1 VAVTRD
7 LAEGP
12 GFEDDPLDS
21 RLGTVA
27 AEGRGWQSHRRLS
40 IGLSPTPRLGLILL
54 PLGLALGP
62 RGLDLLSNRVL
73 AALDPAVSAALAA
86 LGVLIG
92 LQFDTRRRRQWRL
105 AGVASLGVLLTTIL
119 VGGGLLLTQALVPG
133 AVVWPWSF
141 ALLLGAC
148 AAPSSSASDA
158 AEAELR
164 PPVSQIADLDDVAS
178 IVLGFAALA
187 WMNLDSGWLA
197 LSVATQ
203 TTVIAGMIA
212 AAGVLLVSQ
221 TSSESEQ
228 RVFVIGTIL
237 LLAGAAAHLQLS
249 ELFTGMVA
257 GIVLRRFHAI
267 ASLRFE
273 RDLRYLQHPLVA
285 LLFGVAGARF
295 AAAPGWLA
303 LVVVYVA
310 FRSAGKMFG
319 GRLGARWIAGVPR
332 DAGVLLLAPGVVGVA
347 LALNAS
353 RFHSDSLHSTLL
365 FAIVVAGSIVSEVLS
380 LVVAR
385 KDSAE

>member
-1 VAVTRD
+1 MHDVA
-7 LAEGP
+7 ESP
-12 GFEDDPLDS
+12 GFETDPIDS

-27 AEGRGWQSHRRLS
+27 ADGRGWRSRRRLS

-54 PLGLALGP
+54 PLGVALGP
-62 RGLDLLSNRVL
+62 HGLDLLSNRVL
-73 AALDPAVSAALAA
+73 AALDPAVSSALAA

-92 LQFDTRRRRQWRL
+92 LQFDIRRSRQWRL
-105 AGVASLGVLLTTIL
+105 AGVASLGALMTTLL

-133 AVVWPWSF
+133 AIGWPWAF

-148 AAPSSSASDA
+148 AVPSSSASEA
-158 AEAELR
+158 ADDVPGR
-164 PPVSQIADLDDVAS
+164 PLSQMADLDDVAP

-187 WMNLDSGWLA
+187 WMSLGSGA
-197 LSVATQ
+197 MVLSVITQ
-203 TTVIAGMIA
+203 TTVIAAMIA

-221 TSSESEQ
+221 TTSESEQ

-249 ELFTGMVA
+249 ELFTGLVA
-257 GIVLRRFHAI
+257 GIILKRFHAL

-310 FRSAGKMFG
+310 FRSAGKMFA
-319 GRLGARWIAGVPR
+319 GRLGALWIPGVPR
-332 DAGVLLLAPGVVGVA
+332 DAGALLLAPGVVGVA

-353 RFHSDSLHSTLL
+353 RFHSDSVQSTLL
-365 FAIVVAGSIVSEVLS
+365 FAIVVAGSVVSEVLS
-380 LVVAR
+380 LFVAR
-385 KDSAE
+385 RDTPE

>member
-1 VAVTRD
+1 VAVRGD
-7 LAEGP
+7 VAETT

-27 AEGRGWQSHRRLS
+27 AAGRGWRSHRRLS

-54 PLGLALGP
+54 PLGVALGP
-62 RGLDLLSNRVL
+62 RGLDLLSERVL
-73 AALDPAVSAALAA
+73 TALDPAVSAGLAA

-92 LQFDTRRRRQWRL
+92 LQFDIRRRRQWTL
-105 AGVASLGVLLTTIL
+105 AGVASLGALFTALT
-119 VGGGLLLTQALVPG
+119 VAGGLLLAQLLLPTGTA
-133 AVVWPWSF
+133 WPWTF

-148 AAPSSSASDA
+148 AAPSSSASETADSD
-158 AEAELR
+158 ENPL
-164 PPVSQIADLDDVAS
+164 VSQIADLDDLAP
-178 IVLGFAALA
+178 IVLGFVAFAWLSLGAGWMVLA
-187 WMNLDSGWLA
+187 I
-197 LSVATQ
+197 VVQ
-203 TTVIAGMIA
+203 TAVIAAMIA
-212 AAGVLLVSQ
+212 VAGVLLV
-221 TSSESEQ
+221 TETASENEQ

-249 ELFTGMVA
+249 ELFTGLVA
-257 GIVLRRFHAI
+257 GIVFKRFHAV

-285 LLFGVAGARF
+285 LLFLVAGARVGV
-295 AAAPGWLA
+295 APGWPM

-310 FRSAGKMFG
+310 FRTAGKLFA
-319 GRLGARWIAGVPR
+319 GRLSGRWVAGVPR

-353 RFHSDSLHSTLL
+353 RFHAAAEQSALL

-380 LVVAR
+380 LVATR
-385 KDSAE
+385 QDSAR

>member
-1 VAVTRD
+1 VAVRVD
-7 LAEGP
+7 VAETA

-27 AEGRGWQSHRRLS
+27 AAGHGWRSHRRLS

-54 PLGLALGP
+54 PLGVALGP
-62 RGLDLLSNRVL
+62 RGLDLLSERVL
-73 AALDPAVSAALAA
+73 TALDPAVSAGLAA

-92 LQFDTRRRRQWRL
+92 LQFDIRRRRQWTL
-105 AGVASLGVLLTTIL
+105 AGVASLGALLTALT
-119 VGGGLLLTQALVPG
+119 VAGGLLLAQLLLPAGLP
-133 AVVWPWSF
+133 WPWTF

-148 AAPSSSASDA
+148 AAPSSSASETADS
-158 AEAELR
+158 EENPL
-164 PPVSQIADLDDVAS
+164 VSQIADLDDLAP
-178 IVLGFAALA
+178 IVLGFAAFAWLSLGAGWMVLA
-187 WMNLDSGWLA
+187 IVVQTA
-197 LSVATQ
+197 L
-203 TTVIAGMIA
+203 IAAMIA
-212 AAGVLLVSQ
+212 VAGVLLVSE
-221 TSSESEQ
+221 TSSENEQ

-249 ELFTGMVA
+249 ELFTGLVA
-257 GIVLRRFHAI
+257 GIVFKRFHAV

-285 LLFGVAGARF
+285 LLFLVAGARVGV
-295 AAAPGWLA
+295 APGWPM

-310 FRSAGKMFG
+310 FRTAGKLFA
-319 GRLGARWIAGVPR
+319 GRLTGRWVAGVPR

-353 RFHSDSLHSTLL
+353 RFHGASDQSALL

-380 LVVAR
+380 LVVTR
-385 KDSAE
+385 QDPVR